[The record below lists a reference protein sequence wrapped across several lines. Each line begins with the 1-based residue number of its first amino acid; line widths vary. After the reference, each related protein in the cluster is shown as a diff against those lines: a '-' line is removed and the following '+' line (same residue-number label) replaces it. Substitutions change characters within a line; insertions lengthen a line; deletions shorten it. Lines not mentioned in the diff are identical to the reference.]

1 MFKAISNAFA
11 SAPGLGSLL
20 GGVAGGLGSF
30 FGQQQANQA
39 NQAMAQEQM
48 AFQERMSNTSYQRA
62 VTDMIAAGL
71 NPMLAYSQG
80 GASTPSGQ
88 TAVAQSAL
96 GAAANSSVQAANAM
110 ADINLK
116 STQAATN
123 NSQEDLNRANQN
135 LALVKAVNESAQL
148 PGHQKFGEQVAAMIA
163 QNNALAAQSSALAAK
178 HTAELPESQAI
189 GSLYR
194 GNKGMYLKGAERLSP
209 VVRDV
214 GIGASSAARL
224 FDKGIEN
231 LFRPD
236 QGSDNR
242 PRPGRR

>member
-1 MFKAISNAFA
+1 MFKAISEAFS

-20 GGVAGGLGSF
+20 GGAAGGLGSF

-39 NQAMAQEQM
+39 NTAMAQQQM

-96 GAAANSSVQAANAM
+96 GAAANSATQAANVM

-116 STQAATN
+116 SAQASTT

-135 LALVKAVNESAQL
+135 LALVESANKAAQL
-148 PGHQKFGEQVAAMIA
+148 PGHQKYVDQVTSMIN
-163 QNNALAAQSSALAAK
+163 QNNAMAAQSSALAAK

-189 GSLYR
+189 GKFYS
-194 GNKGMYLKGAERLSP
+194 GQKGMYFKGAERLSP
-209 VVRDV
+209 VVRDA
-214 GIGASSAARL
+214 GIGASSAANL
-224 FDKGIEN
+224 LEKGIQN
-231 LFRPD
+231 IFRTE
-236 QGSDNR
+236 DNDRR
-242 PRPGRR
+242 PPKSRR

>member
-1 MFKAISNAFA
+1 MFKAISEAFS

-20 GGVAGGLGSF
+20 GGATAGLGSF
-30 FGQQQANQA
+30 FGQQQANQV
-39 NQAMAQEQM
+39 NQQMAAEQM

-96 GAAANSSVQAANAM
+96 GAAANSATQAANVM

-116 STQAATN
+116 NVQASTT
-123 NSQEDLNRANQN
+123 NSQEDLNNANKG
-135 LALVKAVNESAQL
+135 LALAETANKVAQL
-148 PGHQKFGEQVAAMIA
+148 GGHKQFENQIMSQIKLATEQASQA
-163 QNNALAAQSSALAAK
+163 SALAAK
-178 HTAELPESQAI
+178 HTAELPESKAI
-189 GSLYR
+189 GRLYE
-194 GNKGMYLKGAERLSP
+194 GNKGAYIKGAERLSP

-214 GIGASSAARL
+214 GIGASSVGNL
-224 FDKGIEN
+224 ISKGLSN
-231 LFRPD
+231 PFRPYQPD
-236 QGSDNR
+236 SRPTSNR
-242 PRPGRR
+242 R

>member
-1 MFKAISNAFA
+1 MFKAISEAFS

-39 NQAMAQEQM
+39 NQQMAQDQM
-48 AFQERMSNTSYQRA
+48 AFQERMSGTSYQRA

-96 GAAANSSVQAANAM
+96 GAAANSATQAANVL

-116 STQAATN
+116 NSQASTT
-123 NSQEDLNRANQN
+123 NSQEDLNNANKG
-135 LALVKAVNESAQL
+135 LALAETANKVAQL
-148 PGHQKFGEQVAAMIA
+148 GGHKQFENQIMSQIKLATEQASQA
-163 QNNALAAQSSALAAK
+163 SAIAAK
-178 HTAELPESQAI
+178 HTAELPESKAI
-189 GSLYR
+189 GRLYE
-194 GNKGMYLKGAERLSP
+194 GNKGAYIKGAERLSP

-214 GIGASSAARL
+214 GIGASSVRNL
-224 FDKGIEN
+224 VEKGLSN
-231 LFRPD
+231 PFRPYQPD
-236 QGSDNR
+236 SRPTSNR
-242 PRPGRR
+242 R

>member
-1 MFKAISNAFA
+1 MFTSIANAFS

-39 NQAMAQEQM
+39 NTAMAQEQM

-96 GAAANSSVQAANAM
+96 GAAANSATQAANVM

-116 STQAATN
+116 SAQASTT

-135 LALVKAVNESAQL
+135 LALVESANKAAQL
-148 PGHQKFGEQVAAMIA
+148 PGHQKYVDQVTSMIA
-163 QNNALAAQSSALAAK
+163 QNNAMAAQASALAAK
-178 HTAELPESQAI
+178 HTAELPESKAI
-189 GSLYR
+189 GSLYS
-194 GNKGMYLKGAERLSP
+194 GDKGMWFKGAERLSP
-209 VVRDV
+209 VIRDA
-214 GIGASSAARL
+214 GIGASSAANL
-224 FDKGIEN
+224 LEKGIQN
-231 LFRPD
+231 IFRTD
-236 QGSDNR
+236 DNDRR
-242 PRPGRR
+242 PPKSRR

>member
-1 MFKAISNAFA
+1 MFSAIANAFS

-39 NQAMAQEQM
+39 NAEMARQQM
-48 AFQERMSNTSYQRA
+48 EFQERMSGTSYQRA

-96 GAAANSSVQAANAM
+96 GAAANSATQAANAI

-116 STQAATN
+116 ATQASTN
-123 NSQEDLNRANQN
+123 ASQEDLNRANQN
-135 LALVKAVNESAQL
+135 LALVESANKSAQL
-148 PGHQKFGEQVAAMIA
+148 PGHQRYVDQVTSMIN
-163 QNNALAAQSSALAAK
+163 QNNSMAAQASALAAK
-178 HTAELPESQAI
+178 HTAELPESKAI
-189 GSLYR
+189 GRLYE
-194 GNKGMYLKGAERLSP
+194 GDKGAYIKGAERISP
-209 VVRDV
+209 IVRDI
-214 GIGASSAARL
+214 GIGASSAGSL
-224 FDKGIEN
+224 LSKGLSNPFSTIPT
-231 LFRPD
+231 R
-236 QGSDNR
+236 
-242 PRPGRR
+242 